1 MSAGNRPQDL
11 IPYEYRMKYIIED
24 YRRISEALEMI
35 EPYTRELEE
44 TVKRQQHDLDVIRD
58 ICGVNHV
65 HEVPKYLERLLD
77 EGRYKKLERKY
88 EKLKGDYWKL
98 AENIK
103 MYEDYKKT
111 LEEAKLYKQHI
122 ETL

>member
-24 YRRISEALEMI
+24 YRRLTEALEMI

-65 HEVPKYLERLLD
+65 HEVPKYLERLQD

-88 EKLKGDYWKL
+88 EKLKKAYQS
-98 AENIK
+98 
-103 MYEDYKKT
+103 T
-111 LEEAKLYKQHI
+111 LENFMKYKEYI